1 MTSLVNYLASSG
13 YRISAVLCGCAA
25 APWVIEMVLA

>member
-13 YRISAVLCGCAA
+13 YRIAAVLCGCMGSL
-25 APWVIEMVLA
+25 WIIERIM